1 MMIVPIFSTTS
12 RKTATFYDSS
22 SIGFPPLSWEA
33 LNSISLNF
41 SAIPTTFLRN
51 NDCLAGDL
59 GYDVP

>member
-1 MMIVPIFSTTS
+1 MMIFSLSFITNQ
-12 RKTATFYDSS
+12 RIAIFYDSS

-51 NDCLAGDL
+51 NDYLAGDL